1 MAIPE
6 NLTKEDLIQAADK
19 IIEEGIPR
27 NAHSSTYDVFYNN
40 KFLPPKLVVSY
51 ANLFRNGSELDR
63 NTFEGGIDTECFKL
77 LESNGFTI
85 YKKDQIYPILIKFLK
100 QAEVGDLKISEYPKQ
115 IKGLACEVSFGQG
128 NQARIPWIS
137 LLLPPNKTSDGI
149 YPVYLLYKKIAKLFL
164 AYGISETNPP
174 SLNWNLDGVLTI
186 KEYFKKEN
194 LIKPDRYGSSMI
206 YKIYEIS
213 NLPSAKELDNDLNQ
227 IIEIYKTAISMPPDP
242 DGQKPFSIEQFIG
255 DVYKSGLLY
264 NKKLIFRFISSLYT
278 KPFVILTGLS
288 GSGKTKLA
296 HTFAEWICENKQQYS
311 IIPVGADWSNREPL
325 LGYPNGLENTS
336 YILPE
341 SGALQLIIKAS
352 QQENQNKPF
361 FLILDEMNLSHVER
375 YFADFLSIMET
386 GKTIKLYDG
395 EPRKGKMDGIGEI
408 EIVKEISW
416 PKNLF
421 IVGTVN
427 IDETTYMFSPKVLDR
442 ANVIEFRVSS
452 EGMSEFLRNKNKI
465 NLQKLHSEDDCDKP
479 GLGSSMAADFLEQ
492 AGRKPYSESA
502 SNALESFFPLL
513 QKAGAEFGYRSANE
527 ISILVGVLEEITKGE
542 EYWDKDNKN
551 PIFKEDFIDIAI
563 MQKLLPKL
571 HGSRT
576 KLISVLAKLGY
587 LCIADNM
594 KRYVPEKDKDNK
606 NLIKDFLDNDPEE
619 LLTTEN
625 GLSIQYR
632 ISFEKI
638 KRMYKNVLAN
648 GFTSYAEA

>member
-1 MAIPE
+1 MRLPVNI
-6 NLTKEDLIQAADK
+6 TKEDLIKASDK
-19 IIEEGIPR
+19 IVIEGIPK
-27 NAHSSTYDVFYNN
+27 NAHSSTYDVFYKN
-40 KFLPPKLVVSY
+40 KLLPPKLVVSY
-51 ANLFRNGSELDR
+51 ANKFRNGAELDR
-63 NTFEGGIDTECFKL
+63 NTFEGGIETECFRL
-77 LESNGFTI
+77 LEGNGFKI
-85 YKKDQIYPILIKFLK
+85 YRKNEIFPILLKFLR
-100 QAEVGDLKISEYPKQ
+100 QSELGDLKISEYPKE
-115 IKGLACEVSFGQG
+115 IKGLKFEVSFGKG
-128 NQARIPWIS
+128 NQAHIPWIS
-137 LLLPPNKTSDGI
+137 LLLSPNKTSKGI
-149 YPVYLLYKKIAKLFL
+149 YPVYLLYKKIAKLIL
-164 AYGISETNPP
+164 AYGISEENPP
-174 SLNWNLDGVLTI
+174 NFNWNLNETQTI
-186 KEYFKKEN
+186 KDYFKKEN
-194 LIKPDRYGSSMI
+194 LGKPERYGSSMI
-206 YKIYEIS
+206 SKIYDI
-213 NLPSAKELDNDLNQ
+213 NALPSVEELENDLNQ
-227 IIEIYKTAISMPPDP
+227 IIEKYKKVLDVPLNKGTISD
-242 DGQKPFSIEQFIG
+242 PFSILSFTE
-255 DVYKSGLLY
+255 KLNNSGLVFS
-264 NKKLIFRFISSLYT
+264 NILITRFISSLLA

-296 HTFAEWICENKQQYS
+296 QAFAEWICENKQQYA

-352 QQENQNKPF
+352 QEKNQNKPF

-386 GKTIKLYDG
+386 GKTITLYYG
-395 EPRKGKMDGIGEI
+395 ETKMVNGGKDEI
-408 EIVKEISW
+408 KNEILW

-452 EGMSEFLRNKNKI
+452 EGMSEFLKNNKQI
-465 NLQKLHSEDDCDKP
+465 NLKKLHIDEDCDKP
-479 GLGSSMAADFLEQ
+479 GLGTSMGEDFLKIS
-492 AGRKPYSESA
+492 GLKPCSETA
-502 SNALESFFPLL
+502 RNALESFFPLL
-513 QKAGAEFGYRSANE
+513 QKAGSEFGYRSANE

-542 EYWDKDNKN
+542 KYWDKDNNN
-551 PIFKEDFIDIAI
+551 PIRKEDFIDIAI

-576 KLISVLAKLGY
+576 KLVSVLAQLGY
-587 LCIADNM
+587 LCISDNM
-594 KRYVPEKDKDNK
+594 KRYGLEKDKDNK
-606 NLIKDFLDNDPEE
+606 NFIKDFLDNDPEE